1 MTRTLT
7 VGQRHSVLLAEN
19 LSRALIVQYA
29 GASGDYN
36 PLHHDEP
43 YAVGVAGYPSVIAH
57 GMFTMGLIA
66 RLVTNL
72 VGVGQLKTLDGRFRA
87 PVFPGDSLTG
97 HATIVALSGPES
109 DATVTIDLETFNQHG
124 DLVFSGSAVA
134 AAVVRDSPPERAHA

>member
-1 MTRTLT
+1 MTPALT

-43 YAVGVAGYPSVIAH
+43 YAVDVAGYPSVIAH
-57 GMFTMGLIA
+57 GMFTMGLTA
-66 RLVTNL
+66 RLVTDL
-72 VGVGQLKTLDGRFRA
+72 VGVGHLKTLEGRFRA

-97 HATIVALSGPES
+97 HATIVAVSGRES
-109 DATVTIDLETFNQHG
+109 ETTVTIDLETFNQHG
-124 DLVFSGSAVA
+124 DLVFSGSAAA
-134 AAVVRDSPPERAHA
+134 AAVTSDSPPERAHA

>member
-1 MTRTLT
+1 MTGALT

-43 YAVGVAGYPSVIAH
+43 YAVDVAGYPSVIAH
-57 GMFTMGLIA
+57 GMFTMGLTA
-66 RLVTNL
+66 RLVTDL
-72 VGVGQLKTLDGRFRA
+72 LGVGRLKTLDGRFHA

-97 HATIVALSGPES
+97 HATIVTRP
-109 DATVTIDLETFNQHG
+109 
-124 DLVFSGSAVA
+124 
-134 AAVVRDSPPERAHA
+134 